1 MWNLIK
7 LYIGNKNAPK
17 NKKSNLTR
25 LPNNL
30 QFHNGISHLRKSI
43 KIVSEIENSLFSPN
57 ATAKALICEEDG
69 IAIGFAVYFYNY
81 STWLGK
87 NGIYLEYL
95 YVNESKRGKGAGK
108 AMIKYLAKK
117 AISENCGRFEWAC
130 LDWNTPSRDFYESLG
145 AVALNEWIGYRFEG
159 ETLEK
164 FANN

>member
-1 MWNLIK
+1 MPLKIREA
-7 LYIGNKNAPK
+7 IPK
-17 NKKSNLTR
+17 DSQTIFDFIMELAIYEK
-25 LPNNL
+25 LPNAVKTTVKEIKN
-30 QFHNGISHLRKSI
+30 SI
-43 KIVSEIENSLFSPN
+43 FAQNS
-57 ATAKALICEEDG
+57 TVKALICEEDG
-69 IAIGFAVYFYNY
+69 KAIGYAVYFYNY

-87 NGIYLEYL
+87 KGIYLEDL
-95 YVNESKRGKGAGK
+95 YVNESKRGRGAGK

-145 AVALNEWIGYRFEG
+145 AVALNEWVGYRLEG

>member
-1 MWNLIK
+1 MPLKIREAIPEDSQTIFDFIMELAIYEK
-7 LYIGNKNAPK
+7 
-17 NKKSNLTR
+17 
-25 LPNNL
+25 LPNAVKTTVKE
-30 QFHNGISHLRKSI
+30 IKDSI
-43 KIVSEIENSLFSPN
+43 FSPN
-57 ATAKALICEEDG
+57 STVKALICEEGG

-87 NGIYLEYL
+87 KGIYLEDL

-145 AVALNEWIGYRFEG
+145 AVALNEWIGYRLEG
-159 ETLEK
+159 KTLEK

>member
-1 MWNLIK
+1 MPLKIREAIPEDSQIIFDFIMELAIYEK
-7 LYIGNKNAPK
+7 
-17 NKKSNLTR
+17 
-25 LPNNL
+25 LPNEVKTTVDETREAIFA
-30 QFHNGISHLRKSI
+30 Q
-43 KIVSEIENSLFSPN
+43 NS
-57 ATAKALICEEDG
+57 TVKALICEEDG
-69 IAIGFAVYFYNY
+69 KAIGYAVYFYNY

-87 NGIYLEYL
+87 NGIYLEDL
-95 YVNESKRGKGAGK
+95 YVNESKRGRGAGK

-145 AVALNEWIGYRFEG
+145 AVALNEWVGYRLEG

>member
-1 MWNLIK
+1 MPLKIR
-7 LYIGNKNAPK
+7 NAIPQD
-17 NKKSNLTR
+17 SQTIFDFIMELAIYEE
-25 LPNNL
+25 LPNEVKTTA
-30 QFHNGISHLRKSI
+30 R
-43 KIVSEIENSLFSPN
+43 EIEKSLFSPN

-69 IAIGFAVYFYNY
+69 KAIGYAVYFYNY

-87 NGIYLEYL
+87 NGIYLEDL

-145 AVALNEWIGYRFEG
+145 AVALNEWVGYRLEG

>member
-1 MWNLIK
+1 MPLKIREAIPEDSQTIFDFIMELAIYEK
-7 LYIGNKNAPK
+7 
-17 NKKSNLTR
+17 
-25 LPNNL
+25 LPNAVKTTVKE
-30 QFHNGISHLRKSI
+30 IKDSI
-43 KIVSEIENSLFSPN
+43 FAQNS
-57 ATAKALICEEDG
+57 TVKALICEEDG
-69 IAIGFAVYFYNY
+69 KAIGYAVYFYNY

-87 NGIYLEYL
+87 NGIYLEDL

-145 AVALNEWIGYRFEG
+145 AVALNEWIGYRLEG
-159 ETLEK
+159 KTLEK

>member
-1 MWNLIK
+1 MPLKIR
-7 LYIGNKNAPK
+7 NATPK
-17 NKKSNLTR
+17 DSQIIFDFIIELAIYEKA
-25 LPNNL
+25 PNEVNTT
-30 QFHNGISHLRKSI
+30 
-43 KIVSEIENSLFSPN
+43 VEEIEKSLFSSN

-87 NGIYLEYL
+87 KGIYLEDL

-145 AVALNEWIGYRFEG
+145 AVALNEWIGYRLEG
-159 ETLEK
+159 DALEK

>member
-1 MWNLIK
+1 MPLKIREAIPEDSQIIFDFIMEHAIYEK
-7 LYIGNKNAPK
+7 
-17 NKKSNLTR
+17 
-25 LPNNL
+25 LPNAVKTTVKEIKN
-30 QFHNGISHLRKSI
+30 SI
-43 KIVSEIENSLFSPN
+43 FSPN
-57 ATAKALICEEDG
+57 STVKALICEEDG
-69 IAIGFAVYFYNY
+69 KAIGYAVYFYNY

-87 NGIYLEYL
+87 NGIYLEDL
-95 YVNESKRGKGAGK
+95 YVNESKRGRGAGK

-145 AVALNEWIGYRFEG
+145 AVALNEWVGYRLEG

>member
-1 MWNLIK
+1 MPLKIR
-7 LYIGNKNAPK
+7 NATLK
-17 NKKSNLTR
+17 DSQTIFNFIRELAIYEK
-25 LPNNL
+25 LPNAVKTTVKE
-30 QFHNGISHLRKSI
+30 IKDSI
-43 KIVSEIENSLFSPN
+43 FAPNS
-57 ATAKALICEEDG
+57 TVKALICEEDG
-69 IAIGFAVYFYNY
+69 KAIGYAVYFYNY

-87 NGIYLEYL
+87 NGIYLEDL
-95 YVNESKRGKGAGK
+95 YVNESKRGRGAGK

-145 AVALNEWIGYRFEG
+145 AVALNEWVGYRLEG

>member
-1 MWNLIK
+1 MPLKIREA
-7 LYIGNKNAPK
+7 IPK
-17 NKKSNLTR
+17 DSQTIFDFIMELAIYEK
-25 LPNNL
+25 LPNAVKTTVKE
-30 QFHNGISHLRKSI
+30 IKDSI
-43 KIVSEIENSLFSPN
+43 FAPNS
-57 ATAKALICEEDG
+57 TVKALICEEDG

-87 NGIYLEYL
+87 KGIYLEDL

-130 LDWNTPSRDFYESLG
+130 LDWNTPSREFYESLG
-145 AVALNEWIGYRFEG
+145 AVALNEWIGYRLEG
-159 ETLEK
+159 DALEK